1 MNVLFVFRYYQ
12 FNVGG
17 IQTWVYNI
25 VKELVSENNKVL
37 ILTKLDNPIYEGY
50 QTLFSKPPVTLLD
63 YCYEAN
69 WNYCNYERVVYYTF
83 TLEDYANSCK
93 VKKGSH
99 ISNFDL
105 FYAVPNFKGYDYYYD
120 EPFVGWLGNVINK
133 RLTAIF
139 NNMHRANQIR
149 YFSGSHIDM
158 MTSRYHYEI
167 MDRTVFFVPEIAKVD
182 PFDEKQRHEIWSRK
196 EFRIITVSRFDFPH
210 KAYIIG
216 LIDAYEKLKRK
227 YPSLTLQIVGFGHS
241 LCEIEERIKLLDETA
256 RSGVT
261 MVGQTPYDD
270 LPELYKGANLNIS
283 VAGCCVL
290 GAKNGVLS
298 IPARHFSYSCEVYG
312 FLPESIELTTSSEPG
327 NPVVSYIEDVIIM
340 SEEEY
345 IERCRAGHHAFE
357 NTNQKTSLLD
367 ANAFDYVLPNNDI
380 RFILF
385 IHSVIL
391 HYVPFRER
399 VKRALHGELW
409 SMLKKRL
416 KKS

>member
-17 IQTWVYNI
+17 IQTWVYNM
-25 VKELVSENNKVL
+25 VKELVRENNKVL
-37 ILTKLDNPIYEGY
+37 ILTKLDNPIYEEY
-50 QTLFSKPPVTLLD
+50 RTLFSKPPVTLLD
-63 YCYEAN
+63 YCHEAN
-69 WNYCNYERVVYYTF
+69 GNYSDYERVVYYTF

-93 VKKGSH
+93 VKKSSP

-120 EPFVGWLGNVINK
+120 EPFSGWSGNVINK
-133 RLTAIF
+133 RLAAIF

-149 YFSGSHIDM
+149 YFSSSHIEM

-167 MDRTVFFVPEIAKVD
+167 MDRTDFFVPEIAKIA
-182 PFDEKQRHEIWSRK
+182 PFDEKQRHEIWCRK

-216 LIDAYEKLKRK
+216 LIDAYEELKRK
-227 YPSLTLQIVGFGHS
+227 YPFLTLYIVGFGHS
-241 LCEIEERIKLLDETA
+241 LGEIEERIKLLDEKA
-256 RSGVT
+256 RSGIT

-270 LPELYKGANLNIS
+270 LPELYRDANLNIS

-312 FLPESIELTTSSEPG
+312 FLPDSIKMTTSADPG
-327 NPVVSYIEDVIIM
+327 SPVAPYIENVINM
-340 SEEEY
+340 SEDEY
-345 IERCRAGHHAFE
+345 VEKCRAGHHAFE
-357 NTNQKTSLLD
+357 TTISKTSLLD
-367 ANAFDYVLPNNDI
+367 ANAFDYVLPNKDI

-385 IHSVIL
+385 VHSVIL
-391 HYVPFRER
+391 HYVPFRDR
-399 VKRALHGELW
+399 VRRALKGELR

>member
-17 IQTWVYNI
+17 IQTWVYKI
-25 VKELVSENNKVL
+25 VKELVRENNKVL
-37 ILTKLDNPIYEGY
+37 ILTKLDNPIFEGY
-50 QTLFSKPPVTLLD
+50 QTLFSKSPVTLLD
-63 YCYEAN
+63 YGHEAN
-69 WNYCNYERVVYYTF
+69 WNYNDYERVVYYTF
-83 TLEDYANSCK
+83 TLEDYAYSCK
-93 VKKGSH
+93 VKKSSTKS
-99 ISNFDL
+99 IFDL

-120 EPFVGWLGNVINK
+120 EPFSGWLGTVINK
-133 RLTAIF
+133 RLKIIF
-139 NNMHRANQIR
+139 KKMHAANQIR
-149 YFSGSHIDM
+149 YFAGSHIDM

-167 MDRTVFFVPEIAKVD
+167 IDRAGFFVPEIANID
-182 PFDEKQRHEIWSRK
+182 PFDEKQRHEIWCRK

-216 LIDAYEKLKRK
+216 LIDAYEELKRK
-227 YPSLTLQIVGFGHS
+227 HPFLTLQIVGFGHS
-241 LCEIEERIKLLDETA
+241 LGEIEERIKLLDEKA
-256 RSGVT
+256 RSGIT

-270 LPELYKGANLNIS
+270 LPELYRDANLNIS

-312 FLPESIELTTSSEPG
+312 FLPESIEMTTSSEPG
-327 NPVVSYIEDVIIM
+327 SPVSPYIEDVINM
-340 SEEEY
+340 SENEY

-357 NTNQKTSLLD
+357 TTNQKTSLLD
-367 ANAFDYVLPNNDI
+367 ANTFDFVLPNKDI

-385 IHSVIL
+385 VHSVIL
-391 HYVPFRER
+391 HYVPFRDR
-399 VKRALHGELW
+399 VRRALKGELR